1 MSLCRKLDTELPD
14 FKAYFTVGRV
24 AFTVGKSC
32 TACHQTPPPPPAR
45 KVTSFERLTAP
56 QGILIQ
62 CIYALDWLYCTIQTL
77 ADSPSYKELQNK
89 FGGSNELIESA
100 RSIISGDM
108 FKSPTT
114 VVADLTNRVEAAKQV
129 SACSF
134 ETGTSWGQEVYSMF
148 LTLSLT
154 SSSILQVLVT

>member
-1 MSLCRKLDTELPD
+1 MLLTGCIVQYKLW
-14 FKAYFTVGRV
+14 
-24 AFTVGKSC
+24 
-32 TACHQTPPPPPAR
+32 H
-45 KVTSFERLTAP
+45 
-56 QGILIQ
+56 
-62 CIYALDWLYCTIQTL
+62 

-129 SACSF
+129 SACSY

>member
-1 MSLCRKLDTELPD
+1 MLLTGCIVQYKLW
-14 FKAYFTVGRV
+14 
-24 AFTVGKSC
+24 
-32 TACHQTPPPPPAR
+32 H
-45 KVTSFERLTAP
+45 
-56 QGILIQ
+56 
-62 CIYALDWLYCTIQTL
+62 
-77 ADSPSYKELQNK
+77 ADSPSDKELQNK

-100 RSIISGDM
+100 RSIISGDT

-114 VVADLTNRVEAAKQV
+114 VVADLVEAAKQV
-129 SACSF
+129 SACSY